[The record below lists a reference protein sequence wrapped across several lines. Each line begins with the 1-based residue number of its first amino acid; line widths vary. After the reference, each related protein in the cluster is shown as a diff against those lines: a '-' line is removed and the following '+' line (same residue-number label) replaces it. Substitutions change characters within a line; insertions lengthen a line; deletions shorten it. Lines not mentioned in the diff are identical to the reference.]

1 LSFEVRYTDLAARI
15 GKLYTPHGV
24 LETPAFVP
32 VVHPVRQAISSQF
45 LKRLGFDIVITNAYT
60 TLRHYGDE
68 ARKRG
73 IHNIIN
79 YDGIVMTDSGGYQV
93 LEYGSIDVQPSIMA
107 QFEKDI
113 RSDIPVPLDK
123 PTGYGLK
130 YEKAKDYVEETL
142 KNAKE
147 TLDVISE
154 SKRSSGGEDEILND
168 NGGGGG
174 EGGVG
179 VGGDAIWVGPVQGA
193 EHSDL
198 IQYSATALDK
208 MGYKLFALGSPV
220 EIMEAYEFSTLA
232 QMIANTKRAI
242 PTKPI
247 HLFGA
252 GHPLT
257 IPLAVALGCDMFD
270 SASYMLY
277 AKDNRYMHAN
287 GTVRLKEL
295 SYLPCQ
301 CPICTTHTVK
311 ELLEMKRDRR
321 TIEIAKHNLYILK
334 TEVDTVKQAIMD
346 GRLWE
351 YVIQKARAHPKLME
365 AMEFFKN
372 FELLEEGTP
381 LFKQKAI
388 FFYDSMDQY
397 RPEARRFRKIVSE
410 FRSSKNK
417 RKLILYPE
425 SYLHPF
431 YATQDFLQIVKK
443 FPNAQICT
451 YNPFLGIIPA
461 EISDI
466 FPAAHNVVSKSTIIH
481 HQAQDYP
488 SFIESLNG
496 FLSVNRFED
505 ITIVADHFMHQIVD
519 DEGDVK
525 KKKNK
530 KNNNSNLIIKK
541 LNSKVFDYEQD
552 IISKL

>member
-1 LSFEVRYTDLAARI
+1 LSFEVRHTDLAARI
-15 GKLYTPHGV
+15 GKLHTPHGI

-32 VVHPVRQAISSQF
+32 VVHPVKQTISPQF

-73 IHNIIN
+73 IHNIID

-93 LEYGSIDVQPSIMA
+93 LEYGSIEVQPSIIA

-113 RSDIPVPLDK
+113 GSDIPVPLDK

-130 YEKAKDYVEETL
+130 YEKAKGYVEETL

-147 TLDVISE
+147 TLDLISE
-154 SKRSSGGEDEILND
+154 GKVRSGE
-168 NGGGGG
+168 GGGGG
-174 EGGVG
+174 EVFGE
-179 VGGDAIWVGPVQGA
+179 DAIWVGPIQGA

-198 IQYSATALDK
+198 IKYSATALDK
-208 MGYKLFALGSPV
+208 MGFKLFALGSPV

-232 QMIANTKRAI
+232 QMIANTKCVI

-277 AKDNRYMHAN
+277 ARDNRYMHAN

-311 ELLEMKRDRR
+311 ELHEMNRDKR
-321 TIEIAKHNLYILK
+321 TIEIAKHNLHILK
-334 TEVDTVKQAIMD
+334 TEVDTVKQAIID

-351 YVIQKARAHPKLME
+351 YVMQKARAHPKLME

-372 FELLEEGTP
+372 FELLGEGTL
-381 LFKQKAI
+381 LFKKKAI
-388 FFYDSMDQY
+388 FLYDSLDQY

-410 FRSSKNK
+410 FRSSKSK
-417 RKLILYPE
+417 KKLILYPE
-425 SYLHPF
+425 SQTHPF
-431 YATQDFLQIVKK
+431 YTTQDFFQIEKK

-466 FPAAHNVVSKSTIIH
+466 FPAAHNVVSKSATIH

-519 DEGDVK
+519 DEGDED
-525 KKKNK
+525 KKKN
-530 KNNNSNLIIKK
+530 NNLIIKK
-541 LNSKVFDYEQD
+541 LNSKVFHYDQD
-552 IISKL
+552 IISRL